1 MELMFDG
8 EFKANCQEES
18 TSTSL
23 KSFVRV
29 ILYGSNIQNQI
40 EIDSSQAALTIAQL
54 LLFNCYPRKPEDSP
68 SHVRHNKDR
77 ETPLLIYIGLS
88 LHASCGFSS

>member
-29 ILYGSNIQNQI
+29 ILYGSNIQSQI
-40 EIDSSQAALTIAQL
+40 EIYSSQAALTIAQL
-54 LLFNCYPRKPEDSP
+54 L
-68 SHVRHNKDR
+68 
-77 ETPLLIYIGLS
+77 
-88 LHASCGFSS
+88 